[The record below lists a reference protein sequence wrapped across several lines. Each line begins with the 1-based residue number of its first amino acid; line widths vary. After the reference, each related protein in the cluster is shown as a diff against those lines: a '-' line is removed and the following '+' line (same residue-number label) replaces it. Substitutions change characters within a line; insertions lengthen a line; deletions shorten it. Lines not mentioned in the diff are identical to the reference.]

1 MKIEPVAHDLPELTE
16 EQRKQQEEPRR
27 PHGHSKNHRGHGK
40 PSGHKPGGG
49 RSEALP
55 HGDPHAPAKRNG
67 SRPHWHRGKDKKRE
81 SAA

>member
-1 MKIEPVAHDLPELTE
+1 LTE

-27 PHGHSKNHRGHGK
+27 AHGHRHGGKPQNKGGHKAGGHSKHGSGSSGRG
-40 PSGHKPGGG
+40 
-49 RSEALP
+49 EALP

-67 SRPHWHRGKDKKRE
+67 SRPHWHRGNDKKRT